1 VCNCCLCVWLTCV
14 TAGAKSSQ
22 SMDKDL
28 PSFPYRSG
36 KITLKNS
43 PRTKARSKVPVEPSW
58 LDTDDVFGFDAED

>member
-1 VCNCCLCVWLTCV
+1 
-14 TAGAKSSQ
+14 
-22 SMDKDL
+22 MDKDL